1 MVRFDPIACPQP
13 QQIIRPKTV
22 KEQIGRSA
30 TRAISGHAC
39 FAAVRVEN
47 ANVKIRF
54 GVRGRL
60 HYRDAIRAGAIMPI
74 ADAPGKASQVDDCS
88 QLLCFEDYVVVAKA
102 LEFGETRRH
111 RSSVASLRSCGS
123 FLRLAEEF
131 FEALS

>member
-1 MVRFDPIACPQP
+1 MVTFESISGSQP
-13 QQIIRPKTV
+13 QKIVGPKIV
-22 KEQIGRSA
+22 VEQVRCGA
-30 TRAISGHAC
+30 TRAVSGHAG

-74 ADAPGKASQVDDCS
+74 ADAPSKASQVADGS
-88 QLLCFEDYVVVAKA
+88 QLLCFKDYVVVAKA

-111 RSSVASLRSCGS
+111 RSSVASL
-123 FLRLAEEF
+123 
-131 FEALS
+131 